1 VKPLVE
7 PLRRNPLPW
16 LSLAMLLALGAAA
29 AQGKVAAREAGG
41 FVISH
46 QLTLSGT
53 PERVFIAL
61 TDEIAGW
68 WDADHSYSGQ
78 AENLSL
84 DARAG
89 GCFCERLPNGG
100 SVEHMRVVFASP
112 GRLLRLVGG
121 LGPLQG
127 MGASGSMDFN
137 LRAASETTTHLEFRY
152 LVSGYAPDGLGD
164 IADPVDTVLVNQLAR
179 LAEFLESAATAGP

>member
-1 VKPLVE
+1 M
-7 PLRRNPLPW
+7 RPLPGPLPTGKMW
-16 LSLAMLLALGAAA
+16 WMSLAMLLAFGPPAVQA
-29 AQGKVAAREAGG
+29 KVAARDAGG

-46 QLTLSGT
+46 QLTLAGS
-53 PERVFIAL
+53 PERVYTAL
-61 TDEIAGW
+61 TDEIDRW

-78 AENLSL
+78 SENLSL

-127 MGASGSMDFN
+127 MGASGSMDFS
-137 LRAASETTTHLEFRY
+137 LRAAGDAATHLEFRY

-164 IADPVDTVLVNQLAR
+164 IADPVDAVLANQLAR
-179 LAEFLESAATAGP
+179 LAEYLEAAH